1 MVYSWVQLSI
11 GYVHVHG
18 KYAYNLSI
26 NRKLT
31 THVGKLIPS
40 NFGMLSNCNGT
51 LFPSNFGML
60 SNCNGT
66 LFFITCLKHFCIFQ
80 TSLIYFLLEYL
91 KSKSTLN
98 TEHDGIF
105 AQVNKVEV
113 TDIHFWN
120 FLSSLGHQ
128 INFLF
133 YRFSI
138 ILAFQKAFWKIC

>member
-18 KYAYNLSI
+18 KCAYNLPI

-31 THVGKLIPS
+31 TFVGKLI
-40 NFGMLSNCNGT
+40 
-51 LFPSNFGML
+51 PSNFGML

-113 TDIHFWN
+113 TEIHF
-120 FLSSLGHQ
+120 
-128 INFLF
+128 
-133 YRFSI
+133 
-138 ILAFQKAFWKIC
+138 